1 MFTLLSSWAEE
12 KEYKTGHNEKKELKS
27 ILTNTIRGYILCV
40 VRYGMGVYE
49 RGTVFN
55 RVRKV
60 AKRIVN
66 IRFNRV
72 KQVPCVA
79 ANIRFDLSQK
89 NRRDPMEN
97 KKDKITEV
105 SEKKEDAAVQES
117 CCCQCS
123 HKTKERS
130 EKEYRDLMNRLKR
143 IEGQVRGI
151 QGMLEKDAYCTDILV
166 QVAAVNAALNSFN
179 RVLLTNHL
187 HTCVAENVRAGND
200 EVLDELAGVLQ
211 KLMK

>member
-1 MFTLLSSWAEE
+1 MFALLSSWAEE

-55 RVRKV
+55 RVR
-60 AKRIVN
+60 
-66 IRFNRV
+66 
-72 KQVPCVA
+72 QVSCVA

>member
-1 MFTLLSSWAEE
+1 MSALLSSWAEE
-12 KEYKTGHNEKKELKS
+12 KEYKTGHNEKNELKS